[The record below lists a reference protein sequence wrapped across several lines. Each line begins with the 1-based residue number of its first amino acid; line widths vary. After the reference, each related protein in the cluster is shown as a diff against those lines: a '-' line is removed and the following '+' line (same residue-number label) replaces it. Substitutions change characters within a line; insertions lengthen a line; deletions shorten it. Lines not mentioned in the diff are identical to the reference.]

1 MWGQDSGTSPTW
13 NHTDGQRGGR
23 LIECL
28 CSEQPWSQSLFVQNG
43 ETRCSRQGWGPASQG
58 SESFGPWVD
67 KMMNSIESIG
77 CKHVKIIVSTYYIF
91 QLNSCLRTFKPE
103 KDQHPV
109 QFLLSELNPGIYE
122 PLMTW
127 LNENGGAFQ
136 NPSRFAIV
144 SCFHQRLFGVGSAVQ
159 PIKPSPTS

>member
-1 MWGQDSGTSPTW
+1 MGKRAAPG
-13 NHTDGQRGGR
+13 RGG
-23 LIECL
+23 
-28 CSEQPWSQSLFVQNG
+28 
-43 ETRCSRQGWGPASQG
+43 GPHPKAVKAL
-58 SESFGPWVD
+58 GPWVD

-77 CKHVKIIVSTYYIF
+77 CKHVKIIVSTYYIV